1 MVIGHSSIDAVAL
14 DSCVS
19 HWYDMAHMRNRDTY
33 LAIPMGDPAGIGPE
47 IVLKTLVGASESLY
61 LVVVGSE
68 LLFARTASDLHL
80 EGAFDVVVNTP
91 SSLLAAQ
98 SKGLGC
104 ILYDIGGIDLD
115 RFAYGEVSAMCGMAA
130 YESVKTCVSLVSEG
144 YCQAIVTPPLHK
156 EALHAAHVPH
166 IGYTEILADLTGSK
180 GAVTM
185 FDTLGMK
192 IFFHT
197 RHLSLSDACK
207 AITHESLRKTILQCE
222 AISSSNGIFNM
233 DLPLAVAGLNPHCG
247 EHGLFGNEEGVA
259 IEPAIEEARGMGIN
273 VVGPIGADSIFH
285 QTKTGKYRAAISLY
299 HDQGHIAAKT
309 LDFHQTISITWGL
322 PFLRTSVDHGTA
334 FDIAGKGIADNQG
347 MARAIQVTTEYLA
360 SEEVHS

>member
-1 MVIGHSSIDAVAL
+1 MKNSD
-14 DSCVS
+14 
-19 HWYDMAHMRNRDTY
+19 WY

-47 IVLKTLVGASESLY
+47 IVLKTLFDASESLR

-68 LLFARTASDLHL
+68 SLFTRTASDLHL
-80 EGAFDVVVNTP
+80 EGAFKVVVNSP
-91 SSLLAAQ
+91 SSLQAAQ

-104 ILYDIGGIDLD
+104 ILYDIGGIDLET
-115 RFAYGEVSAMCGMAA
+115 FAYGKVSAMCGKAA
-130 YESVKTCVSLVSEG
+130 YESVKTCVSLVTDG
-144 YCQAIVTPPLHK
+144 YCKAIVTPPLHK
-156 EALHAAHVPH
+156 EALQAAHVPH
-166 IGYTEILADLTGSK
+166 IGYTEILAYLTGSK

-197 RHLSLSDACK
+197 RHLSLSEACK
-207 AITHESLRKTILQCE
+207 AVTKESLLKTIMQCE
-222 AISSSNGIFNM
+222 AICSSNGVFNM
-233 DLPLAVAGLNPHCG
+233 DLPMAVAGLNPHCG
-247 EHGLFGNEEGVA
+247 EHGLFGDEEGVA
-259 IEPAIEEARGMGIN
+259 IEPAIEEARAKGVN
-273 VVGPIGADSIFH
+273 VVGPIGADSVFH
-285 QTKTGKYRAAISLY
+285 QTKIGKYRAAISLY

-347 MARAIQVTTEYLA
+347 MARAIQVASEYLA
-360 SEEVHS
+360 SEEGLS

>member
-1 MVIGHSSIDAVAL
+1 
-14 DSCVS
+14 
-19 HWYDMAHMRNRDTY
+19 
-33 LAIPMGDPAGIGPE
+33 MGDPAGIGPE
-47 IVLKTLVGASESLY
+47 IVLKTLVDASESLP

-68 LLFARTASDLHL
+68 SLFARTARDLHL

-91 SSLLAAQ
+91 SSLQAAQ
-98 SKGLGC
+98 SEGLGC
-104 ILYDIGGIDLD
+104 ILYDIGGVDLEA
-115 RFAYGEVSAMCGMAA
+115 FTYGEVSSMCGKAA
-130 YESVKTCVSLVSEG
+130 YDSVKKSVELVKEG
-144 YCQAIVTPPLHK
+144 YCKAIVTPPLHK
-156 EALHAAHVPH
+156 EALQAAHVPH

-207 AITHESLRKTILQCE
+207 AVTKESLLKTILQCE
-222 AISSSNGIFNM
+222 AICSGNGVFDM
-233 DLPLAVAGLNPHCG
+233 DLPMAVAGLNPHCG
-247 EHGLFGNEEGVA
+247 EHGLFGDEEGVS
-259 IEPAIEEARGMGIN
+259 IEPAIEEARAKGVN
-273 VVGPIGADSIFH
+273 VIGPIGADSVFH
-285 QTKTGKYRAAISLY
+285 QTKIGKYRAAISLY

-347 MARAIQVTTEYLA
+347 MARAILVASEYLA
-360 SEEVHS
+360 SEEGLS

>member
-1 MVIGHSSIDAVAL
+1 
-14 DSCVS
+14 
-19 HWYDMAHMRNRDTY
+19 MRNRDGY

-47 IVLKTLVGASESLY
+47 ILLKTLVDSSASFR

-68 LLFARTASDLHL
+68 PLFARTARDLHL
-80 EGAFDVVVNTP
+80 EGAFDMVVN
-91 SSLLAAQ
+91 SLASLQAAQ
-98 SKGLGC
+98 DNGLGR
-104 ILYDIGGIDLD
+104 ILYDIGGVEAD
-115 RFAYGEVSAMCGMAA
+115 RFAYGEVSAMCGKAA
-130 YESVKTCVSLVSEG
+130 YESVKSCVKLVAEG
-144 YCQAIVTPPLHK
+144 YCKAIVTPPLHK
-156 EALHAAHVPH
+156 EALQAAHIPH

-207 AITHESLRKTILQCE
+207 AVTRDSLLKTILQCE
-222 AISSSNGIFNM
+222 AISSSNSAFNM

-247 EHGLFGNEEGVA
+247 EHGLFGDEEGVS
-259 IEPAIEEARGMGIN
+259 IEPAIKEARAMGIN
-273 VVGPIGADSIFH
+273 VVGPIGADSVFH
-285 QTKTGKYRAAISLY
+285 QTKIGKYRAAISLY

-347 MARAIQVTTEYLA
+347 MARAIQVASEYLA
-360 SEEVHS
+360 SEEGLS

>member
-1 MVIGHSSIDAVAL
+1 
-14 DSCVS
+14 
-19 HWYDMAHMRNRDTY
+19 MRNSDTY

-47 IVLKTLVGASESLY
+47 IILKTLVGASEVLP

-68 LLFARTASDLHL
+68 RLFTRTARDLHL
-80 EGAFDVVVNTP
+80 EGAFEVVVNTLP
-91 SSLLAAQ
+91 SLQAAQ
-98 SKGLGC
+98 AKGLGC

-115 RFAYGEVSAMCGMAA
+115 QFVYGEVSAMCGKAA
-130 YESVKTCVSLVSEG
+130 YESVKVCVSLVSEG
-144 YCQAIVTPPLHK
+144 YCKAIVTPPLHK
-156 EALHAAHVPH
+156 EALQAAHVPH

-180 GAVTM
+180 NAVTM

-197 RHLSLSDACK
+197 RHLSLSEACK
-207 AITHESLRKTILQCE
+207 AVTKESLLNTILQCE
-222 AISSSNGIFNM
+222 AICSGNGVFNM

-247 EHGLFGNEEGVA
+247 EHGLFGDEEGVA
-259 IEPAIEEARGMGIN
+259 IVPAIEEARARGIN
-273 VVGPIGADSIFH
+273 VVGPIGADSVFH
-285 QTKTGKYRAAISLY
+285 QTKIGKYRAAISLY

-309 LDFHQTISITWGL
+309 LDFNQTISLTWGL

-347 MARAIQVTTEYLA
+347 MARAIRIASEYLA
-360 SEEVHS
+360 SEEGLS

>member
-1 MVIGHSSIDAVAL
+1 
-14 DSCVS
+14 
-19 HWYDMAHMRNRDTY
+19 MRNSDWY
-33 LAIPMGDPAGIGPE
+33 LAVPMGDPAGIGPE
-47 IVLKTLVGASESLY
+47 IVLKTLVNASKSLR

-68 LLFARTASDLHL
+68 CLFTRTAGDLHL

-91 SSLLAAQ
+91 SSLQAAQ

-104 ILYDIGGIDLD
+104 IFYDIGGVDLEM
-115 RFAYGEVSAMCGMAA
+115 FAYGKVSAMCGKAA
-130 YESVKTCVSLVSEG
+130 YESVKTCVSLVSKG
-144 YCQAIVTPPLHK
+144 YCKAIVTPPLHK
-156 EALHAAHVPH
+156 EALRAAQVPH
-166 IGYTEILADLTGSK
+166 IGHTEILADLTGSE
-180 GAVTM
+180 GVVTM

-197 RHLSLSDACK
+197 RHLSLSEACK
-207 AITHESLRKTILQCE
+207 AVTKQSLLKTIMECD
-222 AISSSNGIFNM
+222 AICSSNGVFNM

-247 EHGLFGNEEGVA
+247 EHGLFGNEEGEA
-259 IEPAIEEARGMGIN
+259 IEPAIEEARAKGIN
-273 VVGPIGADSIFH
+273 VVGPIGADSVFH

-347 MARAIQVTTEYLA
+347 MVRAIQVASEYLA
-360 SEEVHS
+360 SEEGLS